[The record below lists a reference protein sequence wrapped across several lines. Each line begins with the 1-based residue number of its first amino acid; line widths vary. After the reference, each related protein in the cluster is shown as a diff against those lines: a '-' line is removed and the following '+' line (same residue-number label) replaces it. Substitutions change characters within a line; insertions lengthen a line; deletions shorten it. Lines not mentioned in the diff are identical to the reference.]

1 MRTIWIIWLSI
12 LCSTYSF
19 AQCATENLAMK
30 AGESLTYDL
39 HFNWKFVWVKAGT
52 AHMKTTSTTY
62 NSKPAL
68 RTFLQTKGSKRADF
82 FFTMRDTLVAIM
94 SEDLVPYYFRKG
106 AEEGKRY
113 TLDEIKFSY
122 SDGASHIKQSR
133 YRRGKEPVFSEHT
146 DSRCIYD
153 MLSLLA
159 RARSFDVSHLEVGQK
174 LIFPMATGTEV
185 ENQTLIYRGKE
196 NFKADNGTVYRCL
209 VFSLVEYKGDKKK
222 EKEVITFY
230 VTDDA
235 NHLPVRL
242 DMYLNFGSA
251 KAFLTHVSDNRH
263 PLTSIVKKK

>member
-82 FFTMRDTLVAIM
+82 FFTMRDTLGAIM

-251 KAFLTHVSDNRH
+251 KAFLTHVSGNRH

>member
-1 MRTIWIIWLSI
+1 MKAVLIIWLTL
-12 LCSTYSF
+12 LCSAYSF
-19 AQCATENLAMK
+19 AQCATENLAMQ
-30 AGESLTYDL
+30 AGEKLTYDL

-52 AHMKTTSTTY
+52 ATMQTTRTTY
-62 NSKPAL
+62 QSKPAL
-68 RTFLQTKGSKRADF
+68 RTFLQTKGNKRADF
-82 FFTMRDTLVAIM
+82 FFTMRDTLEAIM
-94 SEDLVPYYFRKG
+94 SEDLIPYYFRKG

-113 TLDEIKFSY
+113 TLDEVSFSY
-122 SDGASHIKQSR
+122 SNGMSHIKQSR
-133 YRRGKEPVFSEHT
+133 IKRGKAPVYSECT

-174 LIFPMATGTEV
+174 LVFPMATGAEV
-185 ENQTLIYRGKE
+185 EDQTLIYRGKE

-209 VFSLVEYKGDKKK
+209 IFSLVEYKGEKKK
-222 EKEVITFY
+222 EEEVITFY

-251 KAFLTHVSDNRH
+251 KAFLTSVSGNRH
-263 PLTSIVKKK
+263 PLTSIIKKE